1 MPLDLSLALG
11 SHAMTPLKVASAYN
25 ILANGG
31 YQVKP
36 YLLSAVVDRKGNVI
50 YQALPDTVC
59 ATCAPVLAKTS
70 SDDITSDAQ
79 SLASDVENVDLQ
91 LEELLNSLAQESLQ
105 ENEQQSVE
113 RIKQALKKASSA
125 RPPAAR
131 VIDAQTAFLIDSM
144 LKDVILRGTGV
155 KAKVLN
161 RPDLAGK
168 TGTTNGPR
176 DAWFSGYSPHLTV
189 STWVGFDDNTLLGRN
204 EYGGSAALPI
214 WIDFMGEA
222 LKDKAV
228 AQRPL
233 PDGIVMVKIDAKTG
247 ARISADQEGIFEYFR
262 AQDVPELTGDG
273 LMPGKTE
280 NGLPDDLF

>member
-1 MPLDLSLALG
+1 
-11 SHAMTPLKVASAYN
+11 
-25 ILANGG
+25 
-31 YQVKP
+31 
-36 YLLSAVVDRKGNVI
+36 
-50 YQALPDTVC
+50 
-59 ATCAPVLAKTS
+59 
-70 SDDITSDAQ
+70 
-79 SLASDVENVDLQ
+79 
-91 LEELLNSLAQESLQ
+91 
-105 ENEQQSVE
+105 
-113 RIKQALKKASSA
+113 
-125 RPPAAR
+125 
-131 VIDAQTAFLIDSM
+131 M
-144 LKDVILRGTGV
+144 LKDVIRRGTGV

-189 STWVGFDDNTLLGRN
+189 STWVGFDDNALLGRN

-233 PDGIVMVKIDAKTG
+233 PDGIVMVKIDANTG